1 MSEDLNSYM
10 LKTAEGDKDS
20 FRYIANALG
29 YKMHSTAIKIL
40 GSSHLE
46 DADDIVQI
54 SLIKA
59 WQSAPRWEN
68 KGSVEGY
75 VYKIVFS
82 TCMDF
87 IRKYKPSDEFKD
99 NFSNLE
105 ITNTHNYRNYE
116 LRKMIFKNIEKL
128 PKDQQEAILLHY
140 FSGYKQKEVADLIK
154 KSNKATESLIIRAR
168 KKLKNILPK
177 DILEELLHVSIKR
190 GTSQSND

>member
-1 MSEDLNSYM
+1 MSEDLSSYM
-10 LKTAEGDKDS
+10 LKAANGDKES
-20 FRYIANALG
+20 FRFIANALG
-29 YKMHSTAIKIL
+29 YRMHATVIKIL
-40 GSSHLE
+40 GSSHAE

-54 SLIKA
+54 SLIKV

-82 TCMDF
+82 TCIDF
-87 IRKYKPSDEFKD
+87 IRKYKRADEFKD
-99 NFSNLE
+99 NYSSLE
-105 ITNTHNYRNYE
+105 LTNNNYRNYE
-116 LRKMIFKNIEKL
+116 LRKMIFKNIQKL

-177 DILEELLHVSIKR
+177 DILEELLHV
-190 GTSQSND
+190 